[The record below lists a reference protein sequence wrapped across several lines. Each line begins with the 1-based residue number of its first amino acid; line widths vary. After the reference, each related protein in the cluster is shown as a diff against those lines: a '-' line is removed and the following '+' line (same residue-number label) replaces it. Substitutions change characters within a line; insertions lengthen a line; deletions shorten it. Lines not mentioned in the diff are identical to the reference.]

1 MYSKILATLSLL
13 PSLLCAAPFDS
24 LIEEDVDIFLSMRSL
39 AETREAWSSHPFAE
53 IAEDPELVAFFAP
66 LMEEASD
73 SEEESFAEYMEN
85 ELGLT
90 VEEFFEL
97 FPGQMAVAMFKLP
110 EMVMEEEDRPS
121 VGVMAEFSGDVE
133 RIKEVMKKLHEKD
146 LEVRKENNPD
156 FENKLIE
163 ETFMGETLYLDEI
176 FDGEETYIENGF
188 ALVDGIFLFADPES
202 CLRSMVETIKDGPDS
217 PLAENESYMR
227 SRERGG
233 RGDLSFYLNLEEI
246 MPPLN
251 KAMLEASMEGGAAM
265 FGLSAKSLDAAL
277 ALESMQALFLDVDLI
292 EEGLSSHSGI
302 VYREKAGLMSLLTY
316 QDGPLPEARYIPNSI
331 FSTSITTF
339 DLGAMVAQL
348 EQLLGAASP
357 TLPPLIEM
365 QMQNVRTQTGVD
377 MRESLLQN
385 FGGGLVTLATLPPPA
400 RDGSAFMETEQVF
413 LLELRNPE
421 ALSSAIEALIDMAPG
436 ARELIEV
443 QEFAGE
449 TIHTIRAVDDSSMPE
464 ASGENVSYV
473 ITRTHFILNI
483 GSIGLLHE
491 VLSRLESGDDGFW
504 QSSEVERLFDDMAM
518 DGAVSR
524 SYVDLEQMAVP
535 MLQTFAE
542 MMALSGADFDP
553 DMISDGLRIP
563 FHAITEGNQEEDG
576 LFNRSFV
583 IKKENSN

>member
-1 MYSKILATLSLL
+1 MYSKMLATLSLL

-24 LIEEDVDIFLSMRSL
+24 LLEEDVDVVLSMRSL
-39 AETREAWSSHPFAE
+39 AESREVWSNHPFAE

-90 VEEFFEL
+90 VDEFFEL
-97 FPGQMAVAMFKLP
+97 FPGQMAIAMFNLP
-110 EMVMEEEDRPS
+110 EMMMEEEDRPS
-121 VGVMAEFSGDVE
+121 VGFMAEFSGDGE

-146 LEVRKENNPD
+146 LEVRKEDNPD

-176 FDGEETYIENGF
+176 FDGEETYIENGY
-188 ALVDGIFLFADPES
+188 ALVDGIFVFADPES
-202 CLRSMVETIKDGPDS
+202 RLRSMVETIKDEPESALSD
-217 PLAENESYMR
+217 NESYMR

-233 RGDLSFYLNLEEI
+233 RGDISLFLNLEEI

-251 KAMLEASMEGGAAM
+251 KALLDTSMEGGAAM

-277 ALESMQALFLDVDLI
+277 SLESMQALFLDVDLI

-302 VYREKAGLMSLLTY
+302 IYREKAGLMSLLTY
-316 QDGPLPEARYIPNSI
+316 QDGALPEARYVPMSI

-339 DLGAMVAQL
+339 DVGAMVAQL

-377 MRESLLQN
+377 MRESILQN
-385 FGGGLVTLATLPPPA
+385 FGGGLVTLSTLPAPEL
-400 RDGSAFMETEQVF
+400 DGLAFIEPEQVF

-449 TIHTIRAVDDSSMPE
+449 TIHTIKAAGE
-464 ASGENVSYV
+464 ASSEDVSYV
-473 ITRTHFILNI
+473 ITRTHFIMNV
-483 GSIGLLHE
+483 GSVGLLQE
-491 VLSRLESGDDGFW
+491 VLSRLESGEDGFW
-504 QSSEVERLFDDMAM
+504 QSAEAERLFDDIAL

-535 MLQTFAE
+535 MLQTFAQT
-542 MMALSGADFDP
+542 MALGGADFDP
-553 DMISDGLRIP
+553 DEIPDDLSIP
-563 FHAITEGNQEEDG
+563 FHAISEGNQEEDG
-576 LFNRSFV
+576 LFNRSYV

>member
-1 MYSKILATLSLL
+1 MHSKILATLSLL
-13 PSLLCAAPFDS
+13 PSLVTAAPFDS
-24 LIEEDVDIFLSMRSL
+24 LLKDDVDIVLSMRSL
-39 AETREAWSSHPFAE
+39 AETREAWSNHPFAE
-53 IAEDPELVAFFAP
+53 IAEDPKMVAFFAP
-66 LMEEASD
+66 LMEESSD
-73 SEEESFAEYMEN
+73 GEEESFAAYMEN

-90 VEEFFEL
+90 TEEFFEIFL
-97 FPGQMAVAMFKLP
+97 GQMAIAMFNLP
-110 EMVMEEEDRPS
+110 EMVMGEEDRPS
-121 VGVMAEFSGDVE
+121 IGFMAEFSGDGE
-133 RIKEVMKKLHEKD
+133 RIKEVMEKLHEKD
-146 LEVRKENNPD
+146 LKVRKEDNPD

-176 FDGEETYIENGF
+176 FDGEETYIENGY
-188 ALVDGIFLFADPES
+188 ALVDGIFVFADPES
-202 CLRSMVETIKDGPDS
+202 RLRSMVETIKDEPES
-217 PLAENESYMR
+217 PLSDNESYMR

-233 RGDLSFYLNLEEI
+233 RGDISIFLNLEEI

-265 FGLSAKSLDAAL
+265 FGLSARSLDVAL
-277 ALESMQALFLDVDLI
+277 SLESMQALFLDLDLI

-302 VYREKAGLMSLLTY
+302 IYRERTGLMSLLTY
-316 QDGPLPEARYIPNSI
+316 QDGPLPEARYVPTSI

-339 DLGAMVAQL
+339 DAGAMVAQL
-348 EQLLGAASP
+348 EQLLSAASP

-377 MRESLLQN
+377 MRESILQN
-385 FGGGLVTLATLPPPA
+385 FGGGLVTLSTVPSPEL
-400 RDGSAFMETEQVF
+400 DGSSFVEAEQVF

-421 ALSSAIEALIDMAPG
+421 ALSNAIEALIDMAPG
-436 ARELIEV
+436 GRELIEV

-449 TIHTIRAVDDSSMPE
+449 TIHTIKSAGDPSMSE
-464 ASGENVSYV
+464 ASGEDVSYV
-473 ITRTHFILNI
+473 ITRTHFIMNV
-483 GSIGLLHE
+483 GSVGLLQQ

-504 QSSEVERLFDDMAM
+504 QSEEAKRLFDDIAM

-542 MMALSGADFDP
+542 TMALSGADFDSDEIP
-553 DMISDGLRIP
+553 DDLSIP

-576 LFNRSFV
+576 LFNRSYV